1 MNNNTS
7 IKFVVAGTGFP
18 DVLPLIKKIN
28 QSAFQDYELLGF
40 LDDNK
45 ENKKR
50 NLFGFKIL
58 GGFDWIKDKE
68 IFVFNS
74 IARNPELRSLTTK
87 KLKSLG
93 AKFLSLVSPEIDI
106 GYVKIG
112 SGCLVDSGCYIGAK
126 NYMKSLNGLANAMI
140 GHDSK
145 IDKNCFIG
153 TGANIQGHVTIGKNS
168 FVAAGA
174 IIAPGVTIGA
184 NCKIG
189 FNSIITNDIQK
200 GQVYFSRPAQNCMG
214 IKC

>member
-68 IFVFNS
+68 EIFVFNS

-87 KLKSLG
+87 KLESLG

-106 GYVKIG
+106 SYVKIG

-126 NYMKSLNGLANAMI
+126 TTIGNHSMVLANAMI

-200 GQVYFSRPAQNCMG
+200 GQVYFSRPAQKLHG
-214 IKC
+214 A